1 MDKILETLIFG
12 FPNFAGLFLVLW
24 WQRQTNERL
33 IGAIERLVLLVVDCY
48 ENEEPKPRE

>member
-1 MDKILETLIFG
+1 VDKLIETVILG

-33 IGAIERLVLLVVDCY
+33 ISAIERLVQLVVDCY
-48 ENEEPKPRE
+48 EKDEE